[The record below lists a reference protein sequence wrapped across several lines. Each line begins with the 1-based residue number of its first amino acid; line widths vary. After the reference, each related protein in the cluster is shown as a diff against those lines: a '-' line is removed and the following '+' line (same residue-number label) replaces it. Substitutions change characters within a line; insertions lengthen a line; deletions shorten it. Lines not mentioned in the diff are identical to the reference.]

1 MSLKECLHYRIE
13 QNAECVISNEGVSKQ
28 SQDEIPRFSQKNKIT
43 KVLLKHNTR
52 LIASLV
58 VFLLLFGISLSTG
71 FSAEFPF
78 FVAEKQPSAGHQS
91 HEKTGAPS
99 VLPDGARISEKVF
112 GLGGLSNVG
121 RVSPGIFRG
130 AQPLPEGYE
139 TLKEMGIKTVI
150 NLRSQHGEKD
160 TVEAAGMQSIE
171 IPMSVFRSVDI
182 EKVNNIINSMINPDN
197 QPVYIHCKLG
207 QDRTGVVIAA
217 YRMRV
222 DGWSVSEAEAEL
234 QSFGFNDIW
243 LKLKKFV
250 REYAESLGEGRE
262 ER

>member
-1 MSLKECLHYRIE
+1 MSVKEYLHYRIE
-13 QNAECVISNEGVSKQ
+13 RNAECVISNEGESKQ
-28 SQDEIPRFSQKNKIT
+28 SHDEIPRFSQKNKIT

-58 VFLLLFGISLSTG
+58 VFLLLFGSSLSTG
-71 FSAEFPF
+71 FSAVFPF
-78 FVAEKQPSAGHQS
+78 FVAEKQPSGGHQS
-91 HEKTGAPS
+91 HEKTVAPS

-112 GLGGLSNVG
+112 GLIGLSNVG

-130 AQPLPEGYE
+130 AQPLPEGYK
-139 TLKEMGIKTVI
+139 TLKAMGIKTVI

-160 TVEAAGMQSIE
+160 IVESAGMQSIE

-182 EKVNNIINSMINPDN
+182 EKVNNIISSMINPDN

-222 DGWSVSEAEAEL
+222 DGWSLSEAEAEM
-234 QSFGFNDIW
+234 QSFGFNDLW
-243 LKLKKFV
+243 VKLKKFV
-250 REYAESLGEGRE
+250 REYAERLVKGKE